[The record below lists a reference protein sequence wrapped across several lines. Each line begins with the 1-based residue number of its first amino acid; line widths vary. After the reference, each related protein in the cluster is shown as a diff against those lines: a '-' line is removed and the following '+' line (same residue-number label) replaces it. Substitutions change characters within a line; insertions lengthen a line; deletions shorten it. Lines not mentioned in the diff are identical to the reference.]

1 MGFQRCLWGRGM
13 GGASVG
19 RKPGAPTTTGWKEE
33 AAATTGCSVRKTA
46 APGAGAGLCT
56 TAASG
61 FPPAAGC
68 GAQELP
74 KVGEPERTCASPPT
88 LDPAFEECRGLQG
101 TPMQGEKRCQA
112 PDLRPH

>member
-1 MGFQRCLWGRGM
+1 MGFLWGRGV
-13 GGASVG
+13 GGASTG
-19 RKPGAPTTTGWKEE
+19 RKPGAPATTGWKEE
-33 AAATTGCSVRKTA
+33 AAATTGCGVRKTA

-74 KVGEPERTCASPPT
+74 EVGEAERTCASSPT
-88 LDPAFEECRGLQG
+88 LGPAFRESQGLQG
-101 TPMQGEKRCQA
+101 
-112 PDLRPH
+112 RPLSRGGG